1 MVVPRGFY
9 LSTDDIFKHDSFTEP
24 IWLDNAGI
32 DQDVSRPCRQPTYRM
47 GIELKSLPMAC
58 LQLFF
63 DDATGKVWM
72 STADFITDRKILDKK
87 AGVPIVVVTREIELA
102 TGRSLTHDVVNCYSS
117 VGNGVAEGPHLFR
130 RGGRYYLSVAIGGT
144 DICHQQWIYR
154 SDSPLGPWEAAP
166 SPINPMVFNDD
177 HPEVRLTGHM
187 DLCPGDGGI
196 DGDHWWACF
205 LGVRPQWDVEHKVHD
220 SQLGRETFLC
230 PVEWQDGWPI
240 VNRGQKVEI
249 NGLGETGLVRLPDE
263 FAEEYSYNPSERECV

>member
-47 GIELKSLPMAC
+47 GIELKSLHMAC

-87 AGVPIVVVTREIELA
+87 AGVPIVVVTREIDLA

-144 DICHQQWIYR
+144 DI
-154 SDSPLGPWEAAP
+154 
-166 SPINPMVFNDD
+166 
-177 HPEVRLTGHM
+177 
-187 DLCPGDGGI
+187 
-196 DGDHWWACF
+196 
-205 LGVRPQWDVEHKVHD
+205 
-220 SQLGRETFLC
+220 
-230 PVEWQDGWPI
+230 
-240 VNRGQKVEI
+240 
-249 NGLGETGLVRLPDE
+249 
-263 FAEEYSYNPSERECV
+263 